1 MQINLDKKTGIL
13 LSIIFALLISVVFIA
28 YGGMRESDSDN
39 DHMGMMNGHGHN
51 STSQMVGSDKMFLQM
66 MIPHHEQAVEMS
78 DLALSTSK
86 NAEVLKLAKQ
96 IKGAQAPEII
106 NMRGWLADAGL
117 SEDPGHSMGNGMG
130 AMLSDSEL
138 SALKGSKGKAFATS
152 MFSALSV
159 FKIPIAAH
167 VLGPTTPSTIK
178 PCDFCQ
184 SLTAASVLGPK
195 SPSTVNFKNSCNV
208 FTDSPLLPRLNT
220 ITFLY
225 FSSL

>member
-1 MQINLDKKTGIL
+1 VQINLDKKTGIL

-138 SALKGSKGKAFATS
+138 SALKGSKGKAFDRLFLTGMIAHHEGAVHMVMMIENSPNSDLVLEHMHMHKLLIPSHTS
-152 MFSALSV
+152 IM
-159 FKIPIAAH
+159 
-167 VLGPTTPSTIK
+167 
-178 PCDFCQ
+178 
-184 SLTAASVLGPK
+184 
-195 SPSTVNFKNSCNV
+195 
-208 FTDSPLLPRLNT
+208 
-220 ITFLY
+220 
-225 FSSL
+225 

>member
-138 SALKGSKGKAFATS
+138 SALKGSKGKAFDRLFLTG
-152 MFSALSV
+152 M
-159 FKIPIAAH
+159 IAHHEGAIH
-167 VLGPTTPSTIK
+167 MVMMIENSPNSDINKLGQEIIK
-178 PCDFCQ
+178 SQ
-184 SLTAASVLGPK
+184 TAEIELM
-195 SPSTVNFKNSCNV
+195 TE
-208 FTDSPLLPRLNT
+208 LLKRV
-220 ITFLY
+220 
-225 FSSL
+225 

>member
-1 MQINLDKKTGIL
+1 
-13 LSIIFALLISVVFIA
+13 
-28 YGGMRESDSDN
+28 
-39 DHMGMMNGHGHN
+39 
-51 STSQMVGSDKMFLQM
+51 MVGSDKMFLQM

-138 SALKGSKGKAFATS
+138 SALKGSKGKAFDRLFLTG
-152 MFSALSV
+152 M
-159 FKIPIAAH
+159 IAHHEGAVH
-167 VLGPTTPSTIK
+167 MVMMIENSPNSDINKLGQEIIK
-178 PCDFCQ
+178 SQ
-184 SLTAASVLGPK
+184 TAEIELM
-195 SPSTVNFKNSCNV
+195 TE
-208 FTDSPLLPRLNT
+208 LLKRV
-220 ITFLY
+220 
-225 FSSL
+225 